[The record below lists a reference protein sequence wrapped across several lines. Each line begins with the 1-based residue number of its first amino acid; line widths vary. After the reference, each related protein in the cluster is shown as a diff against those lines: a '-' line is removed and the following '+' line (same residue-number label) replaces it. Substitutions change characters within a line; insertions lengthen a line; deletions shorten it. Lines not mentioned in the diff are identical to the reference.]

1 MSKIEFGE
9 PVKNLILILLK
20 KTILMLLLIVFT
32 VVGCGNVIEHP
43 PDLQDAAVDSATI
56 DVLPI
61 DAMIDTPSA
70 ATAQL
75 DLGTIAP
82 QLAGLIIRA
91 RVAGD
96 AGNSLTVALTGDGPP
111 GVYFQEHPVGK
122 LVIFYGGGENTI
134 GDFAFA
140 ISSSPDDNYPS
151 YRFAGGLTG
160 NPNTLLSNTFP
171 DTHLSGGL

>member
-1 MSKIEFGE
+1 MGK
-9 PVKNLILILLK
+9 LIRIL
-20 KTILMLLLIVFT
+20 TVF
-32 VVGCGNVIEHP
+32 VIGCGNVVEHP
-43 PDLQDAAVDSATI
+43 PDLQDAAVDSAIVDT
-56 DVLPI
+56 LSI

-82 QLAGLIIRA
+82 QLAGLVIRA

-96 AGNSLTVALTGDGPP
+96 AGNSLTVALTGSGPP
-111 GVYFQEHPVGK
+111 GVYFQELPVGK
-122 LVIFYGGGENTI
+122 LVIFYSGGENTI

-140 ISSSPDDNYPS
+140 ISSSPDDDYPS

-171 DTHLSGGL
+171 DTHLTGGI